1 MPTSA
6 DPIRI
11 LLVDDDDEYAR
22 LVGAQL
28 RASSV
33 AMSMD
38 RVGSL
43 SAAMLALED
52 GRFDAVLLDLCLPD
66 SDGLSTIDSL
76 AGHRQRPAVDCPHRD
91 GRRSAWRGR
100 RFSAGRRTTW

>member
-1 MPTSA
+1 MTST
-6 DPIRI
+6 
-11 LLVDDDDEYAR
+11 AR
-22 LVGAQL
+22 SVGAQL

-43 SAAMLALED
+43 SAARLALAD

-76 AGHRQRPAVDCPHRD
+76 QGTGNVPP
-91 GRRSAWRGR
+91 
-100 RFSAGRRTTW
+100 